1 MAERTSTKT
10 DSTLPL
16 LQVPVGGIPALI
28 STPMELADY
37 VAAVAA
43 GSGPFA
49 VDTERAAGFRYGH
62 DAYLV
67 QVKRDGAGIGLI
79 DPQALPDLSSLASA
93 AADTPWILHSAAQDL
108 PCLRPLGM
116 IPQQLYDTELA
127 ARMLG
132 DQRVS
137 LGAVVER
144 ELGLRL
150 AKEHSAA
157 DWSTRPLP
165 TDWLAYAALDVELL
179 EQVRAAQVERLRKA
193 GKLAWAEAEF
203 EAVRTAE
210 PKPAKTQQWR
220 RISHLSR
227 VRTPRALAM
236 ARELWY
242 ERDAVAQQLDI
253 HPTRLMSDAQLLE
266 IVLAQARTTRQIKRV
281 LNSHRNLAE
290 RWLAA
295 INRAR
300 ELPFD
305 QLPSRRVSRSGGI
318 PDPRRWGQNH
328 AQALGRLQAI
338 RAVAAQVGDAHSMPA
353 EIVLTPAH
361 QRLLAWVE
369 IPANTASVCAA
380 LQEMGAR
387 SWQIAL
393 VTEPIAHALAQLD

>member
-1 MAERTSTKT
+1 MAQRTPASP
-10 DSTLPL
+10 DCALPL
-16 LQVPVGGIPALI
+16 LEVPAGGVPAVI
-28 STPMELADY
+28 STAAELADY
-37 VAAVAA
+37 VTAVA
-43 GSGPFA
+43 GGTGPLA
-49 VDTERAAGFRYGH
+49 VDTERAAGFRYGQ

-79 DPQALPDLSSLASA
+79 DPQALPDLSSLARA
-93 AADTPWILHSAAQDL
+93 AADTPWILHSAGQDL
-108 PCLRPLGM
+108 PCLQPLGM

-144 ELGLRL
+144 EVGVRL

-165 TDWLAYAALDVELL
+165 SSWLAYAALDVELL
-179 EQVRAAQVERLRKA
+179 AAVRAAQVERLRKA

-210 PKPAKTQQWR
+210 PKPAKPQQWR

-242 ERDAVAQQLDI
+242 ERDAVARQLDI

-266 IVLAQARTTRQIKRV
+266 IVQAQARTARQIKRI
-281 LNSHRNLAE
+281 LHSHRNLAE

-305 QLPSRRVSRSGGI
+305 QLPSRKVSRSGGI

-328 AQALGRLQAI
+328 GAAHARLQAI
-338 RAVAAQVGDAHSMPA
+338 RAAAAEVGREHNIPA
-353 EIVLTPAH
+353 EIVLAPAH

-369 IPANTASVCAA
+369 IPVQTVSVRAA

-387 SWQIAL
+387 PWQIAL
-393 VTEPIAHALAQLD
+393 VTEPIARALRQLD